1 MMSFVPFKPSVYQQ
15 RRERLMAEVGDDA
28 LVAISAAPI
37 RMRNGDSPYPYRQDS
52 DFYYLTGLH
61 EPEAVLV
68 LTPGE
73 KHQTT
78 LFLRPKDRE
87 RERWD
92 GQRLGVEDACERL
105 GVDQAFE
112 IGLLDKTLP
121 KLMTN
126 RQSLYYLMGQNAS
139 FEQHLNDLRNEL
151 LSEANGSGAPTTV
164 MSLQPL
170 LHEQRLIKSPD
181 ELRYMRKAAQI
192 SSEAMMAAMRYAA
205 HATNEAHLHAE
216 LIHVYAQ
223 HQAVCAYQPIVA
235 GGENALV
242 LHYVENNQDLKA
254 NELILIDAGC
264 ELAGY
269 AADIS
274 RTFPKKGRFTMA
286 QKALYEVVLAAQL
299 AAIDQVRIGRSYH
312 DFHLKAIEVLTEGLI
327 NLGLLRGSLADNLE
341 QETYRRFYMH
351 KTGHW
356 LGLDVHDVGDYRIDE
371 EWRVLERNMVLTV
384 EPGLYIDTLEDIPEE
399 FRGIGIRIEDD
410 IRVSRDEPEVLT
422 TSAPKT
428 VDEIEALMQ

>member
-1 MMSFVPFKPSVYQQ
+1 MSFVPFKPSVYQQ

-68 LTPGE
+68 LTPGQ

-92 GQRLGVEDACERL
+92 GKRLGVEDACERL

-112 IGLLDKTLP
+112 IGLLDKMLP

-164 MSLQPL
+164 LSLQPL

-192 SSEAMMAAMRYAA
+192 SSEAMMAAMRCAA
-205 HATNEAHLHAE
+205 HATNEAHLYAE

-242 LHYVENNQDLKA
+242 LHYVDNNQDLDA

-299 AAIDQVRIGRSYH
+299 AAIDKVRIGRSYH

-422 TSAPKT
+422 ASAPKT